1 MTTTICLKRI
11 VIALTTIWLCPGC
24 HVKEDSSR
32 SRISAS
38 SISVNRA
45 EKVWR
50 ENERIVKG
58 ALSGHA
64 YSPDRFGD
72 ACAFFENV
80 AGIEI
85 RGRGTFFGWLPNEY
99 SAADFERV
107 ESWYSVNRSR
117 LYWDEASRSVKVNG
131 AKVTM

>member
-1 MTTTICLKRI
+1 MKTKAII
-11 VIALTTIWLCPGC
+11 VAIVVAIGLLFLGYQTFCAEPNKIDP
-24 HVKEDSSR
+24 R
-32 SRISAS
+32 AAA
-38 SISVNRA
+38 A

-80 AGIEI
+80 AGIKI
-85 RGRGTFFGWLPNEY
+85 RGRGTFFGWLPNES

-107 ESWYSVNRSR
+107 ESWYSVNRGR
-117 LYWDEASRSVKVNG
+117 LYWDEASRSVKVSG